1 MDVSRLLAASVT
13 PVVLISACGLIM
25 LALYNRL
32 GAILSRLRAFHQ
44 QKHELLKG
52 LNEREAD
59 DTLSLMALVDS
70 QVEKVTRKAKVIQK
84 GLYCLLAAASAFLLC
99 SLFAAVAV
107 LRPEFN
113 VAALAMHFVG
123 LLLFLAGLG
132 WAIRELTLSITPL
145 DEENAFLQT
154 VTADHLAKL
163 HVSKEQKPKLADAA

>member
-1 MDVSRLLAASVT
+1 MEVSRLLSASVT

-52 LNEREAD
+52 LHEREVD
-59 DTLSLMALVDS
+59 DTLALMGLVDS
-70 QVEKVTRKAKVIQK
+70 QIEKVTLKAKVIQK
-84 GLYCLLAAASAFLLC
+84 GLYCLLAAAAAFLLC

-107 LRPEFN
+107 LRTDFN
-113 VAALAMHFVG
+113 LAALAMHFVG
-123 LLLFLAGLG
+123 LFLFLAGIG

-145 DEENAFLQT
+145 DEENAYLQT
-154 VTADHLAKL
+154 ITADHLAKL
-163 HVSKEQKPKLADAA
+163 HVSKEQKPKMADAA

>member
-1 MDVSRLLAASVT
+1 MEVSHLLAASVT

-44 QKHELLKG
+44 QKLELLQG
-52 LNEREAD
+52 LDQRQAD
-59 DTLSLMALVDS
+59 DTLMLLGLVDS
-70 QVEKVTRKAKVIQK
+70 QIDKVTLKAKVIQK
-84 GLYCLLAAASAFLLC
+84 GLYCLLTAVAAFLLC

-107 LRPEFN
+107 LRADFN
-113 VAALAMHFVG
+113 LVALTMHFIG
-123 LLLFLAGLG
+123 LSLFLAGIG

-145 DEENAFLQT
+145 DEENAYLQT

-163 HVSKEQKPKLADAA
+163 HVSKEQKPKMADAA